1 MTRIICIDAERA
13 EVIAKCSAHDIP
25 ISMIE
30 TLQSGGTRVVL
41 HNAPDA
47 ALLGAAYG
55 DKVMTGPVTR
65 TAVRFRHPDMSDETE
80 PFGTWLLTQGN
91 RDCWTAMKFGICVSV
106 LRQSV

>member
-1 MTRIICIDAERA
+1 MTRIICIDAGRA
-13 EVIAKCSAHDIP
+13 EIIAKCSAHDIP

-47 ALLGAAYG
+47 ALLGMAYG

-65 TAVRFRHPDMSDETE
+65 MAVRFRHPDMSE
-80 PFGTWLLTQGN
+80 
-91 RDCWTAMKFGICVSV
+91 
-106 LRQSV
+106 QSPRKAGV

>member
-1 MTRIICIDAERA
+1 MTRIICIDAGRA
-13 EVIAKCSAHDIP
+13 EIIAKCSAHNIP

-47 ALLGAAYG
+47 ALLGVAYG

-65 TAVRFRHPDMSDETE
+65 TAVRFRHPDTSEQL
-80 PFGTWLLTQGN
+80 P
-91 RDCWTAMKFGICVSV
+91 RKA
-106 LRQSV
+106 